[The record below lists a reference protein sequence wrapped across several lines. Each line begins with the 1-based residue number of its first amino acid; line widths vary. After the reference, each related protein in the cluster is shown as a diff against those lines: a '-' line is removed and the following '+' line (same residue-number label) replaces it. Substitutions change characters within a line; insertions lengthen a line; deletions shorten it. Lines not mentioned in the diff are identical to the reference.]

1 MVTSSDLHDSNSKNK
16 NRIKNN
22 HYNLPNSKNGP
33 EIIDTTDNN
42 GKYSYVISGIK

>member
-1 MVTSSDLHDSNSKNK
+1 MNSSDLQDSNSKNK

-22 HYNLPNSKNGP
+22 QYILPNSKNGP

-42 GKYSYVISGIK
+42 GKVTYVISTIK